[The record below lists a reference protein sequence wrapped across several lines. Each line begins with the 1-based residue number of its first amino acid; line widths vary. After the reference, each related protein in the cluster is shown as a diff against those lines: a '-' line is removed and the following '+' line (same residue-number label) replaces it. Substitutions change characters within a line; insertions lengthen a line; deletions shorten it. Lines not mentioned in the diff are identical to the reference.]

1 LIARDLLEGNAFEFS
16 TSPVAAE
23 FFAT

>member
-16 TSPVAAE
+16 TSPVAAD
-23 FFAT
+23 FFAA